1 MIFKCP
7 TSGDEERKMIKV
19 RLFAILREF
28 AKRDELLLEW
38 PKATSCEGVL
48 SYLEKEYKIP
58 ESVLTR
64 CLVAINGEYAERDSW
79 LSAGD
84 ELAVLPPVSGG

>member
-1 MIFKCP
+1 
-7 TSGDEERKMIKV
+7 MIKV
-19 RLFAILREF
+19 RLFAMLKEF
-28 AKRDELLLEW
+28 TKRDELVLEW
-38 PKATSCEGVL
+38 PKATSCRSVL

-58 ESVLTR
+58 ESILKR
-64 CLVAINGEYAERDSW
+64 CMVARNGEYAQRDSY

>member
-1 MIFKCP
+1 
-7 TSGDEERKMIKV
+7 MIKV
-19 RLFAILREF
+19 RLFAMLKEF

-38 PKATSCEGVL
+38 PKAASCESVL
-48 SYLEKEYKIP
+48 SYLEKEYEIP
-58 ESVLTR
+58 ESFLKR
-64 CLVAINGEYAERDSW
+64 CLVAVNGEYAQRDFY